1 MRVAVVFKDRCQPK
15 RCHLECIAFCP
26 PQRTGTEVIWIDPET
41 TKAAISEETCISC
54 GICLPAGV
62 PISALQGVVPIEEV
76 KVGDRV
82 LTHTGQYRGVKGL
95 WHREYT
101 GPLYRI
107 TTTGQPDPLEV
118 TEDHPILAVIRPPIK
133 GGKRLLKD
141 FGVLRWVLPSTLK
154 VGDYLVKPR
163 IVAPETESVWEVP
176 IPVSSRGKNRQSIWS
191 EQLVQVPLTP
201 EIGRLIGYYL
211 AEGSADDRRLVFSFH
226 VREQAYRDDI
236 RAIAQKYF
244 GLREKEESNTGKGRN
259 ARFDSYLLARVFGS
273 LGHRCDEKRI
283 PGEIMTSRREVRAQV
298 VRGLW
303 RGDGYRDPARSYFG
317 ISTTSSHLAY
327 QTQELLASL
336 GIVAGV
342 TSTRPKGK
350 RRAYRLLVTGEFVAP
365 MARLLGLSCSE
376 IRNRTASH
384 YIMDDEF
391 SYASIRKIRTKVVQ
405 DLPVFNL
412 EVEEDETYVAAGHA
426 VHNCVR
432 KCPFDAIRIIGLPE
446 ALKEDLVHQYGKN
459 AFRLF
464 RIPVPKKGEVI
475 GLLGP
480 NGIGKTTCVSML
492 SGEIAPNLGHYR
504 RKKPHWD
511 DVLEYFAGTEVHGYL
526 EKIAN
531 KELTTA
537 IKPQYVDKLS
547 KIYSGKVRDL
557 LRKTDRQGKLDELTA
572 SLELGSF
579 LDRDIAQLSG
589 GELQR
594 LAIAATMLKDADV
607 YFFDEPSSYLDIYQR
622 LQVAKVIQSL
632 SKEKYVVV
640 VEHDLAVLDF
650 LADTVFLMY
659 GEEGAY
665 GIIAQPRPVRTAV
678 NVYLGGYLKEEN
690 IRFRDREIRFDV
702 RPPRAAWTADVLLAF
717 DELTKRYEG
726 FELVVHPGRLRKGEV
741 VGVVGPNATGKTTF
755 VKMLAGQETPTTGA
769 VQGKWQVSY
778 KPQYLEAVYEG
789 TVGDLLRG
797 AVGKKADTGYFETE
811 ILQPLK
817 VKGMLERDVS
827 TLSGGELQRVAIALC
842 LGRDADIYL
851 LDEPSAYL
859 DSNQRMEAA
868 RTIRRVMEK
877 ESRTGLIVD
886 HDVYFLDMVS
896 DSLMVFSGEPGR
908 RGVGEGPFPMRDGMN
923 RFLRMVGITFRRD
936 ADTNRPRINKLDS
949 RLDREQKSAGEY
961 YYAIEEAVKAS

>member
-1 MRVAVVFKDRCQPK
+1 M
-15 RCHLECIAFCP
+15 
-26 PQRTGTEVIWIDPET
+26 
-41 TKAAISEETCISC
+41 
-54 GICLPAGV
+54 
-62 PISALQGVVPIEEV
+62 
-76 KVGDRV
+76 
-82 LTHTGQYRGVKGL
+82 
-95 WHREYT
+95 
-101 GPLYRI
+101 
-107 TTTGQPDPLEV
+107 
-118 TEDHPILAVIRPPIK
+118 
-133 GGKRLLKD
+133 
-141 FGVLRWVLPSTLK
+141 RWVRPTELK
-154 VGDYLVKPR
+154 VGDYLVKAR
-163 IVAPETESVWEVP
+163 SRDVGTNDSWDVD
-176 IPVSSRGKNRQSIWS
+176 IPMVLGGGRHPQWS
-191 EQLVQVPLTP
+191 EQLISVPLTP
-201 EIGRLIGYYL
+201 DLARLVGYYL
-211 AEGSADDRRLVFSFH
+211 SEGSTDDRRLVFSFH
-226 VREQAYRDDI
+226 EKEQNYRNDVRHIVHQV
-236 RAIAQKYF
+236 F
-244 GLREKEESNTGKGRN
+244 GLQGYETKNSGLGRN
-259 ARFDSYLLARVFGS
+259 VRYDSALLARVFGS
-273 LGHRCDEKRI
+273 LGRKCDQKRI
-283 PGEIMTSRREVRAQV
+283 PATFRSAPRAVREEL
-298 VRGLW
+298 VRGFW
-303 RGDGYRDPARSYFG
+303 RGDGHWGYHRNYFG
-317 ISTTSSHLAY
+317 IVTTSRHLAY
-327 QTQELLASL
+327 QLQEILGSL
-336 GIVAGV
+336 GIAAGV
-342 TSTRPKGK
+342 TARSPPGK
-350 RRAYRLLVTGEFVAP
+350 RRVYRLTVTAEFSTQ
-365 MARLLGLSCSE
+365 LSRILQVRFSDS
-376 IRNRTASH
+376 RNRKASH
-384 YIMDDEF
+384 YLVDQEF
-391 SYASIRKIRTKVVQ
+391 VYSPIRSIESRRVEGLQ
-405 DLPVFNL
+405 VFNL
-412 EVEEDETYVAAGHA
+412 EVEEDQTYTAAGEI
-426 VHNCVR
+426 VHNCVK

-480 NGIGKTTCVSML
+480 NGIGKTTAVGIL
-492 SGEIAPNLGHYR
+492 SGETAPNLGHYR

-511 DVLEYFAGTEVHGYL
+511 DVLEYFKGTEVHGYL
-526 EKIAN
+526 EKIAH
-531 KELTTA
+531 KGLTTA

-547 KIYSGKVRDL
+547 KVYSGKVRDL
-557 LRKTDRQGKLDELTA
+557 LRKIDHQGKLAELTT

-579 LDRDIAQLSG
+579 LDRDIGQLSG

-665 GIIAQPRPVRTAV
+665 GIIAQPRPVRTAI

-690 IRFRDREIRFDV
+690 IRFREREIRFDV
-702 RPPRAAWTADVLLAF
+702 RPPRADWKAETLVAF

-726 FELVVHPGRLRKGEV
+726 FELVVHPGHLRKGEV

-755 VKMLAGQETPTTGA
+755 VKMLAGEEAPTSGA

-789 TVGDLLRG
+789 TVGDLLRS
-797 AVGKKADTGYFETE
+797 AVGKKADSGHFETE

-817 VKGMLERDVS
+817 VKGMMERDVS

-868 RTIRRVMEK
+868 RTIRRVMER
-877 ESRTGLIVD
+877 EARTGLIVD

-908 RGVGEGPFPMRDGMN
+908 RGVGEGPFPMREGMN
-923 RFLRMVGITFRRD
+923 RFLKMVGITFRRD

-961 YYAIEEAVKAS
+961 YYATEETLEAS

>member
-54 GICLPAGV
+54 GICLPAGA
-62 PISALQGVVPIEEV
+62 PISTDSGIVDIDRMT
-76 KVGDRV
+76 VGTRV
-82 LTHTGQYRGVKGL
+82 LTHAGRYRAVTGVQ
-95 WHREYT
+95 T
-101 GPLYRI
+101 RI
-107 TTTGQPDPLEV
+107 YDGTLFRIRVTGQPDSLEV
-118 TEDHPILAVIRPPIK
+118 TEEHPILAVRRRSIK
-133 GGKRLLKD
+133 GGRRLEK
-141 FGVLRWVLPSTLK
+141 GVGVMRWVRPTELK
-154 VGDYLVKPR
+154 VGDYLVKAR
-163 IVAPETESVWEVP
+163 SRDVGTNDSWDVD
-176 IPVSSRGKNRQSIWS
+176 IPMVLGGGRHPQWS
-191 EQLVQVPLTP
+191 EQLISVPLTP
-201 EIGRLIGYYL
+201 DLARLVGYYL
-211 AEGSADDRRLVFSFH
+211 SEGSADDRRLVFSFH
-226 VREQAYRDDI
+226 EKEQNYRNDVRHIVHQV
-236 RAIAQKYF
+236 F
-244 GLREKEESNTGKGRN
+244 GLQGYETKNSGLGRN
-259 ARFDSYLLARVFGS
+259 VRYDSAVLARVFGS
-273 LGHRCDEKRI
+273 LGRRCDQKRI
-283 PGEIMTSRREVRAQV
+283 PATFRSAPRAVREEL
-298 VRGLW
+298 VRGFW
-303 RGDGYRDPARSYFG
+303 RGDGHWGYHRNYFG
-317 ISTTSSHLAY
+317 IVTTSRHLAY
-327 QTQELLASL
+327 QLQEILGSL
-336 GIVAGV
+336 GIAAGV
-342 TSTRPKGK
+342 TARSPPGK
-350 RRAYRLLVTGEFVAP
+350 RRVYRLTVTAEFSTQ
-365 MARLLGLSCSE
+365 LSRILQVRFSDS
-376 IRNRTASH
+376 RNRKASH
-384 YIMDDEF
+384 YLVDQEF
-391 SYASIRKIRTKVVQ
+391 VYSPIRSIESRRVEGLQ
-405 DLPVFNL
+405 VFNL
-412 EVEEDETYVAAGHA
+412 EVEEDQTYTAAGEI

-480 NGIGKTTCVSML
+480 NGIGKTTAVGIL
-492 SGEIAPNLGHYR
+492 SGETAPNLGHYR

-511 DVLEYFAGTEVHGYL
+511 DVLEYFKGTEVHGYL
-526 EKIAN
+526 EKIAH
-531 KELTTA
+531 KGLTTA

-547 KIYSGKVRDL
+547 KVYSGKVRDL
-557 LRKTDRQGKLDELTA
+557 LRKIDHQGKLAELIT

-579 LDRDIAQLSG
+579 LDRDIGQLSG

-622 LQVAKVIQSL
+622 LKVAKVIQSL

-665 GIIAQPRPVRTAV
+665 GIIAQPRPVRTAI

-690 IRFRDREIRFDV
+690 IRFREREIRFDV
-702 RPPRAAWTADVLLAF
+702 RPPRADWKAETLVAF

-755 VKMLAGQETPTTGA
+755 VKMLAGEEAPTSGA

-789 TVGDLLRG
+789 TVGDLLRS
-797 AVGKKADTGYFETE
+797 AVGKKADSGYFETE

-817 VKGMLERDVS
+817 VKGMMERDVS

-868 RTIRRVMEK
+868 RTIRRVMER
-877 ESRTGLIVD
+877 EARTGLIVD

-896 DSLMVFSGEPGR
+896 DSLMVFSGDPGR
-908 RGVGEGPFPMRDGMN
+908 RGVGEGPFPMREGMN
-923 RFLRMVGITFRRD
+923 RFLKMVGITFRRD

-961 YYAIEEAVKAS
+961 YYATEETLEAS